1 MMDHRPITT
10 PHGSDLLTDPRRLL
24 AEAASRV
31 RILGARADLAH
42 EGDRPT
48 ECSLILDGFVCRY
61 KLLSEG
67 RRQILGFH
75 IAGDLCGLAG
85 FGLGRM
91 DHSLATLSQARIA
104 VITRSTLRELTT
116 QRPNLTSALWQ
127 QTLRDAAMAHEWMI
141 NLGRRTAY
149 QRIAHLLCEM
159 GLRLQMAGRAQDNSF
174 DWPVTQAALADAMGL
189 TPVHV
194 NRVLQQL
201 RGEGLIVLRGA
212 KVTILDWNALSDA
225 AEFDPDYLGL
235 TDQEEPL
242 QRPRLARQRP
252 VQEKF
257 SGALRQ

>member
-1 MMDHRPITT
+1 
-10 PHGSDLLTDPRRLL
+10 
-24 AEAASRV
+24 
-31 RILGARADLAH
+31 
-42 EGDRPT
+42 
-48 ECSLILDGFVCRY
+48 
-61 KLLSEG
+61 
-67 RRQILGFH
+67 
-75 IAGDLCGLAG
+75 
-85 FGLGRM
+85 
-91 DHSLATLSQARIA
+91 
-104 VITRSTLRELTT
+104 
-116 QRPNLTSALWQ
+116 
-127 QTLRDAAMAHEWMI
+127 MAHEWMI

-159 GLRLQMAGRAQDNSF
+159 GLRLQDAGRAQDNSF

-212 KVTILDWNALSDA
+212 KVTILDWDALSDA

-242 QRPRLARQRP
+242 QRPRLARLRP